1 MFFFKNED
9 FFMYWPIFTDRFAE
23 RSDNEQSYP
32 LIHTNVDNLE
42 Y

>member
-1 MFFFKNED
+1 MFFLKSED
-9 FFMYWPIFTDRFAE
+9 FPMQWAIFSFRVAE